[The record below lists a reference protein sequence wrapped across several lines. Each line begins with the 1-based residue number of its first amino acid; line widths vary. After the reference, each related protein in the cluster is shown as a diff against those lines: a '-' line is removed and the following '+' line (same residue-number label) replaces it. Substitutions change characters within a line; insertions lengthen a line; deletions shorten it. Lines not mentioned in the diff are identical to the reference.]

1 MGKQINF
8 LSLLFLV
15 IVLTS
20 FVSAIPPV
28 LQDSNFA
35 GGYEI
40 KVPFIGTLK
49 QNQDFTFN
57 FHLFN
62 ISNGY
67 PIDNSSTNCYF
78 DLYNSSGVHLVEVI
92 IPHENSIKVNEW
104 ELKVLGGN
112 FSAIG
117 QYGYIVQ
124 CNSSASSLGG
134 VEEVGFEVTYTGNK
148 IDTGQSILY
157 IPLFAMIIFTFIM
170 ILFFI
175 NKLPS
180 ANTRDEEGKILS
192 VTYLKY
198 LRSPLW
204 FFEYMLFVAIL
215 YLSSNLAF
223 AYLYETLF
231 AQILF
236 VLFRISFGLAP
247 VIVIVWIIW
256 IYAKMFQ
263 DKQFQDMINRGI
275 FPQGKL

>member
-1 MGKQINF
+1 LYEKNTKGEHIVTINDVP
-8 LSLLFLV
+8 LF
-15 IVLTS
+15 
-20 FVSAIPPV
+20 
-28 LQDSNFA
+28 
-35 GGYEI
+35 
-40 KVPFIGTLK
+40 
-49 QNQDFTFN
+49 
-57 FHLFN
+57 
-62 ISNGY
+62 SNGR
-67 PIDNSSTNCYF
+67 DF
-78 DLYNSSGVHLVEVI
+78 EVT
-92 IPHENSIKVNEW
+92 
-104 ELKVLGGN
+104 VLGGN
-112 FSAIG
+112 FTQGTFCHMIE
-117 QYGYIVQ
+117 
-124 CNSSASSLGG
+124 CNTSTQAGG
-134 VEEVGFEVTYTGNK
+134 IERCFEVTYTGEK
-148 IDTGQSILY
+148 IDTSQSILY

-180 ANTRDEEGKILS
+180 SNQRDEEGKILS